1 MDKQGLVLNGIGKQ
15 FYGITVLSDIDFEIL
30 PGEIH
35 GLLGENGAGKSTL
48 MKIINGALTPTTGDI
63 YIDGEKMSFDSPHA
77 AANHGIRMVYQE
89 LDLFPHLTVA
99 ENICQGNIPKNKAG
113 MVDWKEMERVSK
125 ELLKLIKVDINVNER
140 MDRLS
145 IAQQQIAAIAR
156 ALNGN
161 CKFILLDE
169 PTSALPKKD
178 VENLFAIVRN
188 LKKEGIS
195 VVFISH
201 KLDEMMDITD
211 RITILNN
218 GKKVAT
224 VQTSD
229 INEELLAEMVVG
241 KTIKNKYPKVRYEK
255 GETLLRFEHIT
266 LKNHLNDISFE
277 LKRGEVLGIVGL
289 LGAGKTEIAK
299 ALFGVYGK
307 GNDKLTGNIWFNG
320 KNARY
325 ASPVEAVNAG
335 IGYISEDR
343 GGEGLQV
350 NQAIDFNISLAALK
364 HIRRGVFLDLKKEKA
379 VNQKLIE
386 KLQVKCESMKQKV
399 TNLSGGN
406 QQKVVIAKWFA
417 SKARIIVLDEPTRG
431 IDIGAKVEV
440 YKLINEMVEAGI
452 GVILLSSEVP
462 EVFGMADRILVL
474 KDGQITGEY
483 GMDEINKILEQS
495 YCQKG
500 K

>member
-1 MDKQGLVLNGIGKQ
+1 MKKINKLTLQKWLPIK
-15 FYGITVLSDIDFEIL
+15 EINKEGVVKL
-30 PGEIH
+30 
-35 GLLGENGAGKSTL
+35 
-48 MKIINGALTPTTGDI
+48 
-63 YIDGEKMSFDSPHA
+63 
-77 AANHGIRMVYQE
+77 
-89 LDLFPHLTVA
+89 
-99 ENICQGNIPKNKAG
+99 KNN
-113 MVDWKEMERVSK
+113 
-125 ELLKLIKVDINVNER
+125 KLIKIIKVNPINYNLKSNLEKESILNSYKIFLKTCNFNIQILIQSNKEDLNNHISKIKKNISKKENKIFEKIANNYIDYINKINSER
-140 MDRLS
+140 KSSSKDFYIIISGEIKDKNNQTEEILKKELTEKYFKIKECLS
-145 IAQQQIAAIAR
+145 R
-156 ALNGN
+156 SGN
-161 CKFILLDE
+161 FISEL
-169 PTSALPKKD
+169 SNKKD

-483 GMDEINKILEQS
+483 GMDEINKINETDLQRLVM
-495 YCQKG
+495 
-500 K
+500 

>member
-1 MDKQGLVLNGIGKQ
+1 
-15 FYGITVLSDIDFEIL
+15 
-30 PGEIH
+30 
-35 GLLGENGAGKSTL
+35 
-48 MKIINGALTPTTGDI
+48 
-63 YIDGEKMSFDSPHA
+63 
-77 AANHGIRMVYQE
+77 
-89 LDLFPHLTVA
+89 
-99 ENICQGNIPKNKAG
+99 
-113 MVDWKEMERVSK
+113 ME
-125 ELLKLIKVDINVNER
+125 
-140 MDRLS
+140 
-145 IAQQQIAAIAR
+145 
-156 ALNGN
+156 
-161 CKFILLDE
+161 
-169 PTSALPKKD
+169 
-178 VENLFAIVRN
+178 
-188 LKKEGIS
+188 
-195 VVFISH
+195 
-201 KLDEMMDITD
+201 
-211 RITILNN
+211 
-218 GKKVAT
+218 
-224 VQTSD
+224 
-229 INEELLAEMVVG
+229 
-241 KTIKNKYPKVRYEK
+241 
-255 GETLLRFEHIT
+255 
-266 LKNHLNDISFE
+266 
-277 LKRGEVLGIVGL
+277 
-289 LGAGKTEIAK
+289 
-299 ALFGVYGK
+299 

-483 GMDEINKILEQS
+483 GMDEINKINETDLQRLVM
-495 YCQKG
+495 
-500 K
+500 

>member
-1 MDKQGLVLNGIGKQ
+1 MIFQ
-15 FYGITVLSDIDFEIL
+15 
-30 PGEIH
+30 
-35 GLLGENGAGKSTL
+35 
-48 MKIINGALTPTTGDI
+48 
-63 YIDGEKMSFDSPHA
+63 
-77 AANHGIRMVYQE
+77 
-89 LDLFPHLTVA
+89 
-99 ENICQGNIPKNKAG
+99 
-113 MVDWKEMERVSK
+113 
-125 ELLKLIKVDINVNER
+125 
-140 MDRLS
+140 
-145 IAQQQIAAIAR
+145 
-156 ALNGN
+156 
-161 CKFILLDE
+161 
-169 PTSALPKKD
+169 
-178 VENLFAIVRN
+178 
-188 LKKEGIS
+188 
-195 VVFISH
+195 
-201 KLDEMMDITD
+201 
-211 RITILNN
+211 
-218 GKKVAT
+218 
-224 VQTSD
+224 
-229 INEELLAEMVVG
+229 
-241 KTIKNKYPKVRYEK
+241 
-255 GETLLRFEHIT
+255 
-266 LKNHLNDISFE
+266 FE

-431 IDIGAKVEV
+431 IDIGAK
-440 YKLINEMVEAGI
+440 
-452 GVILLSSEVP
+452 
-462 EVFGMADRILVL
+462 
-474 KDGQITGEY
+474 
-483 GMDEINKILEQS
+483 
-495 YCQKG
+495 
-500 K
+500 

>member
-241 KTIKNKYPKVRYEK
+241 KTIKNKYTKVRYEK

-343 GGEGLQV
+343 GGEG
-350 NQAIDFNISLAALK
+350 
-364 HIRRGVFLDLKKEKA
+364 
-379 VNQKLIE
+379 
-386 KLQVKCESMKQKV
+386 LQVKCESMKQKV

-483 GMDEINKILEQS
+483 GMDEINKINETDLQRLVM
-495 YCQKG
+495 
-500 K
+500 

>member
-1 MDKQGLVLNGIGKQ
+1 M
-15 FYGITVLSDIDFEIL
+15 
-30 PGEIH
+30 
-35 GLLGENGAGKSTL
+35 
-48 MKIINGALTPTTGDI
+48 
-63 YIDGEKMSFDSPHA
+63 
-77 AANHGIRMVYQE
+77 
-89 LDLFPHLTVA
+89 
-99 ENICQGNIPKNKAG
+99 
-113 MVDWKEMERVSK
+113 
-125 ELLKLIKVDINVNER
+125 
-140 MDRLS
+140 
-145 IAQQQIAAIAR
+145 
-156 ALNGN
+156 
-161 CKFILLDE
+161 
-169 PTSALPKKD
+169 
-178 VENLFAIVRN
+178 
-188 LKKEGIS
+188 KKEGIS

-379 VNQKLIE
+379 INQKLIE

-406 QQKVVIAKWFA
+406 QQKVIL
-417 SKARIIVLDEPTRG
+417 ARWLLTHPEYLILDEPTRG
-431 IDIGAKVEV
+431 IDIGTKIEIQ
-440 YKLINEMVEAGI
+440 K
-452 GVILLSSEVP
+452 
-462 EVFGMADRILVL
+462 LVL
-474 KDGQITGEY
+474 KLASEGMSVTFISSETDEMLRTCSRMAVLRDGEKVGE
-483 GMDEINKILEQS
+483 LEESELSQS
-495 YCQKG
+495 NIMKAIAG
-500 K
+500 GDDKNE